1 MKPTSIISL
10 IIAVLLTI
18 VGLVTCFIAQNMA
31 ESSGEQLFADRSDG
45 NATITEFFDPKSL
58 ERLSFVFSSGR
69 INIYGNCDDR
79 NADHYSDVCKLE
91 VINFGENDYVF
102 KNTGSKAEFNETLA
116 LDRFKFWEN
125 GFSFKG
131 MRYIL
136 NIEQIKSLLKKDKE
150 ETEEKEKQINV
161 YLTRAVT
168 AALADSG
175 EETAE
180 AEPAVWKLNQVS
192 IKATGAAGCDVTI
205 QNININTDYT
215 IVANRVGLDI
225 KDVTTNSAIK
235 ASEGLGGTETR
246 ARSADVFVENSI
258 LGYLC
263 VEADEL
269 TFRSSGLAFQ
279 NSTEFSDS
287 LKLTSDTGKD
297 LRIGLIQPVSDL
309 NCEIRSTGRILVD
322 NEDRSNPFTHV
333 AGSGNPTVTVKVG
346 DADVTLLTDA
356 SGSFTFNG
364 GEDNGG

>member
-31 ESSGEQLFADRSDG
+31 KASGEQLFADRSDG
-45 NATITEFFDPKSL
+45 NATITESFDSKNL
-58 ERLSFVFSSGR
+58 ERISIVFSSGR
-69 INIYGNCDDR
+69 VSIYGNCDDR
-79 NADHYSDVCKLE
+79 NSDHYSDSCKLE
-91 VINFGENDYVF
+91 IINFGENDYVF
-102 KNTGSKAEFNETLA
+102 KNTNSKAEFNETLA

-136 NIEQIKSLLKKDKE
+136 NLEQIKALFSKDKE
-150 ETEEKEKQINV
+150 ETEEREKQINV
-161 YLTRAVT
+161 YLTREAT
-168 AALADSG
+168 AALT
-175 EETAE
+175 EETSEEEGAE
-180 AEPAVWKLNQVS
+180 TPAWKLNQIS

-215 IVANRVGLDI
+215 IVANRVGLDV

-235 ASEGLGGTETR
+235 ASEGIGGTETR

-258 LGYLC
+258 LGYLS
-263 VEADEL
+263 VDADEL
-269 TFRSSGLAFQ
+269 SFRSSGLAFQ
-279 NSTEFSDS
+279 NSTEFADS
-287 LKLTSDTGKD
+287 LKLNSDTGGEI
-297 LRIGLIQPVSDL
+297 RIGLNQPIADL

-346 DADVTLLTDA
+346 DADVTVLADA
-356 SGSFTFNG
+356 SSASFFGVDDG
-364 GEDNGG
+364 GN